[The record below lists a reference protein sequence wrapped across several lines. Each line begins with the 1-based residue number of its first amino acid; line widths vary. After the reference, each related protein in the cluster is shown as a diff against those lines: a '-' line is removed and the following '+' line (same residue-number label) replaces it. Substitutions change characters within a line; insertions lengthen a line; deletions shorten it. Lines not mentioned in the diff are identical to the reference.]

1 MARKSGPTISQEE
14 LYPLADEPGR
24 EEAHDARLLDL
35 DVEQEPPFLRVQK
48 RVSVRRGSLPKK
60 TVTRLTWAAVALG
73 IVFVCGITV
82 AALYHYGERSWRFR
96 VESSDDI
103 DISGLQ
109 NVTRAQ
115 VMEVMG
121 GDIGR
126 NIFFVPLAQRKAQ
139 LEQIPWVESASVM
152 RFIPNR
158 LKVEIH
164 ERTPVAFARVG
175 SRILLTDA
183 VGTLMELP
191 GRKKYSFPVI
201 VGMNSGEP
209 PSTRAARMK
218 IYNDVVSQL
227 DSGGARYS
235 QELSEIDLSDPDD
248 VKVTGQQSRR
258 RSAGP
263 SRIFQLPGALQDL
276 RHPRAGVAAAV
287 RQTGIGGLALRP
299 ADHRQSGFAGSDEAA
314 AAFRRSS
321 QKGHG
326 GGGEAGGADHAHQLP
341 SPRPSPALTAKPVA
355 HPWRSRLHQ
364 GPRGQRKDRQ
374 RRTSQRHASAQR
386 ETWSKARAKAKH
398 AAARK
403 NRAAKAKTAPKSVA
417 AVKASGE
424 TEPGNCQGRNTIG
437 MANQHEHLLTAIDV
451 GSAKTC
457 ALVAEITDNGLRYRG
472 HGVAESRGSRK
483 GVIVDLDKAVSSI
496 QKAVEQAEDV
506 AGAPIEHALLG
517 MAGAHARGFNSHGGL
532 SFGARAREIG
542 REELR
547 GGGGQGSRHSS
558 SRRSRNS
565 APAAAG
571 VHSRRSDRGE

>member
-1 MARKSGPTISQEE
+1 MARKFGPTISQED

-24 EEAHDARLLDL
+24 EDARLLDL

-60 TVTRLTWAAVALG
+60 TVTRLTWGAVVLA
-73 IVFVCGITV
+73 IVFVCGIGV

-109 NVTRAQ
+109 NVTRSQ

-183 VGTLMELP
+183 GGTLMELP

-209 PSTRAARMK
+209 PSTRSARMK

-227 DSGGARYS
+227 DAGGAHYS

-248 VKVTGQQSRR
+248 VKVTANNHAGEVLVHLGSSHYLERYKIYVTHVQEWQQQFDKLESV
-258 RSAGP
+258 
-263 SRIFQLPGALQDL
+263 DL
-276 RHPRAGVAAAV
+276 RYDRQIIVNPDLQGPMKQAPLSAEAARKAMAAGVKPAALIT
-287 RQTGIGGLALRP
+287 RI
-299 ADHRQSGFAGSDEAA
+299 
-314 AAFRRSS
+314 SS
-321 QKGHG
+321 
-326 GGGEAGGADHAHQLP
+326 
-341 SPRPSPALTAKPVA
+341 SPRPSPALTSKPVA
-355 HPWRSRLHQ
+355 TSAPKPAPSRPAAGAKTADALHHKARVR
-364 GPRGQRKDRQ
+364 PAR
-374 RRTSQRHASAQR
+374 A
-386 ETWSKARAKAKH
+386 WSKARAKAKH
-398 AAARK
+398 TATALK
-403 NRAAKAKTAPKSVA
+403 NSGGKTRPTPKSVA
-417 AVKASGE
+417 AVKASAKPSPAIAKGE
-424 TEPGNCQGRNTIG
+424 TQ
-437 MANQHEHLLTAIDV
+437 
-451 GSAKTC
+451 
-457 ALVAEITDNGLRYRG
+457 
-472 HGVAESRGSRK
+472 
-483 GVIVDLDKAVSSI
+483 
-496 QKAVEQAEDV
+496 
-506 AGAPIEHALLG
+506 
-517 MAGAHARGFNSHGGL
+517 
-532 SFGARAREIG
+532 
-542 REELR
+542 
-547 GGGGQGSRHSS
+547 
-558 SRRSRNS
+558 
-565 APAAAG
+565 
-571 VHSRRSDRGE
+571 

>member
-24 EEAHDARLLDL
+24 EDARLLDL

-60 TVTRLTWAAVALG
+60 TVTRLTWGAVVLA
-73 IVFVCGITV
+73 IVFVCGIGV

-109 NVTRAQ
+109 NVTRSQ

-183 VGTLMELP
+183 GGTLMELP

-209 PSTRAARMK
+209 PSTRSARMK

-227 DSGGARYS
+227 DAGGAHYS

-248 VKVTGQQSRR
+248 VKVTANNHAGEVLVHLGSSHYLERYKIYVTHVQEWQQQFDKLESV
-258 RSAGP
+258 
-263 SRIFQLPGALQDL
+263 DL
-276 RHPRAGVAAAV
+276 RYDRQIIVNPDLQGPMKQAPLSAEAARKAMAAGVKPAALIT
-287 RQTGIGGLALRP
+287 RI
-299 ADHRQSGFAGSDEAA
+299 
-314 AAFRRSS
+314 SS
-321 QKGHG
+321 
-326 GGGEAGGADHAHQLP
+326 
-341 SPRPSPALTAKPVA
+341 SPRPSPALTSKPVA
-355 HPWRSRLHQ
+355 TSAPKPAPSRPAAGAKTADAVHHKARVR
-364 GPRGQRKDRQ
+364 PAR
-374 RRTSQRHASAQR
+374 A
-386 ETWSKARAKAKH
+386 WSKARAKTKH
-398 AAARK
+398 TATAVK
-403 NRAAKAKTAPKSVA
+403 NSGGKTRPTPKSVA
-417 AVKASGE
+417 AVKASAKPSPAIAKGE
-424 TEPGNCQGRNTIG
+424 TQ
-437 MANQHEHLLTAIDV
+437 
-451 GSAKTC
+451 
-457 ALVAEITDNGLRYRG
+457 
-472 HGVAESRGSRK
+472 
-483 GVIVDLDKAVSSI
+483 
-496 QKAVEQAEDV
+496 
-506 AGAPIEHALLG
+506 
-517 MAGAHARGFNSHGGL
+517 
-532 SFGARAREIG
+532 
-542 REELR
+542 
-547 GGGGQGSRHSS
+547 
-558 SRRSRNS
+558 
-565 APAAAG
+565 
-571 VHSRRSDRGE
+571 